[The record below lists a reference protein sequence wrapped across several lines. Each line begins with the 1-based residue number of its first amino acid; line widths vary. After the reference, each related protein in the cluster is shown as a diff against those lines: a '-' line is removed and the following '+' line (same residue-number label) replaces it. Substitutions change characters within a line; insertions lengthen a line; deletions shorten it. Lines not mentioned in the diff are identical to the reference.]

1 MFEHTPMLLVTGKT
15 QLWLLALSTIPRPH
29 LLNAQLHLF
38 LQVKTGTHVDSCCS
52 PVFVESSQC
61 CYSSPICPKP
71 HAVGVPVFLLRHL
84 LSGQAARI
92 ELSHVWLHAK
102 VNRRLQ
108 RDVRW
113 RCSSSS
119 ASKSVAAFRDGTLIV
134 RTHSLYLILAH
145 SLAIRTLR
153 TTLTN
158 DDRHEAKECAD
169 G

>member
-1 MFEHTPMLLVTGKT
+1 MLLFITNLSKT
-15 QLWLLALSTIPRPH
+15 
-29 LLNAQLHLF
+29 
-38 LQVKTGTHVDSCCS
+38 
-52 PVFVESSQC
+52 
-61 CYSSPICPKP
+61 

-158 DDRHEAKECAD
+158 DDRHEAKECTD